1 MIVAIALLV
10 VATAP
15 PLEAQAADTARVGG
29 FLVHQFQAND
39 TVARWLVGYDAV
51 AWVTSDLAMKLPA
64 DDQKRLGNEWFCFK
78 QFDIWHA
85 VYGRYDSLADRY
97 DLVAHYQETGNGFVV
112 SGSPVDTS
120 RMLDFARA
128 LHTTQAHRPSAVRPP
143 VRYNQY
149 IRRLADD
156 RIEVSLLPA
165 WQPNGVIAYGA
176 DFRQTLDSTGR
187 TLLDS
192 AYTVDR
198 LRGIRPDTTL
208 AFEMWDEQHEV
219 PTVDDLFFVYAY
231 HKYFASITIFNRR
244 FLSRFLIESSPE
256 QAFWLHVIR
265 RSAPDSTRPARA
277 P

>member
-1 MIVAIALLV
+1 
-10 VATAP
+10 
-15 PLEAQAADTARVGG
+15 
-29 FLVHQFQAND
+29 
-39 TVARWLVGYDAV
+39 
-51 AWVTSDLAMKLPA
+51 
-64 DDQKRLGNEWFCFK
+64 
-78 QFDIWHA
+78 
-85 VYGRYDSLADRY
+85 
-97 DLVAHYQETGNGFVV
+97 
-112 SGSPVDTS
+112 
-120 RMLDFARA
+120 
-128 LHTTQAHRPSAVRPP
+128 
-143 VRYNQY
+143 
-149 IRRLADD
+149 
-156 RIEVSLLPA
+156 
-165 WQPNGVIAYGA
+165 VIAYGA